1 MRRPQTAIERDAAA
15 ELRAENEQL
24 REALTHMLRVF
35 TPRTGEPGPDMYVET
50 VAWTHAEAVLHRLR
64 DLRRDY
70 DAAVEDAADLLEDAF
85 RQGAH
90 EVTAESGLHADLIG
104 WFDTASLSAWRDV
117 GEWLVAHAGWERHPS
132 GIGRRQFYR
141 PPQEESER

>member
-70 DAAVEDAADLLEDAF
+70 DAAGDELAELRAAICEWVTSKALVDAELARDDPPEQLTEKLQRLAEAERVLRRLTGIEEDE
-85 RQGAH
+85 Q
-90 EVTAESGLHADLIG
+90 
-104 WFDTASLSAWRDV
+104 
-117 GEWLVAHAGWERHPS
+117 
-132 GIGRRQFYR
+132 
-141 PPQEESER
+141 